1 MAILYFV
8 IRVAWIIRGAQE
20 SRVLLYYYCAKTHLC
35 RTLTYDVIVQ
45 FIIPKWSPESVGYMA
60 TLLLGIITL
69 SVGLYFIREGLY
81 PE

>member
-1 MAILYFV
+1 
-8 IRVAWIIRGAQE
+8 
-20 SRVLLYYYCAKTHLC
+20 
-35 RTLTYDVIVQ
+35 VIVQ
-45 FIIPKWSPESVGYMA
+45 NIVPRWSPQGVAYMA